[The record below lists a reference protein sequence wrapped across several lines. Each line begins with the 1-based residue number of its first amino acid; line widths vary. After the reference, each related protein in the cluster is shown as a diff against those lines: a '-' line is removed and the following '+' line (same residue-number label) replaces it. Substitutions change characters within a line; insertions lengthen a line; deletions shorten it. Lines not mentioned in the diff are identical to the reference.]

1 MKMDFYWGW
10 ADRLKSGNLKSS
22 LFGMGLIIA
31 ITAGANALQN
41 DGEFKT
47 TISKLPELMASQP
60 VIRIAQ
66 ANDAVFRVNQ
76 LEDQIR
82 RLNGQIEELNFQ
94 LLQMQEQIRKML
106 EDNEFRFQELEG
118 KKQGRLDHQ
127 NTKKIIRL
135 GKKDDSSL
143 GKSLPSE
150 VTVVNRTSD
159 GKSKS
164 QRQPRMIDGVELYE
178 GDSSEK
184 EENGKEVPLGTITFD
199 SLGNVIDSAVG
210 KPLDLTAR
218 LPGLADQE
226 QISPEDEL
234 QTRLEAATSAKEMYE
249 LGFGYFQSGDYLF
262 SEKVFNGFIERYPD
276 DGKIAKA
283 QFWLGE
289 SLFSQAKYEEAAKV
303 FLYAHTNWPDARI
316 APQVLLK
323 LGVSLAAMEQRELA
337 CATYVK
343 VYKKYPDISE
353 TLRKRVRDEQG
364 SAHCLNG

>member
-1 MKMDFYWGW
+1 MNFRWGYS
-10 ADRLKSGNLKSS
+10 DVLTLGKIKPV
-22 LFGMGLIIA
+22 LFGMGLLLAITPVAYGLQADSDIIA
-31 ITAGANALQN
+31 TIGKTPGRVAG
-41 DGEFKT
+41 
-47 TISKLPELMASQP
+47 QP
-60 VIRIAQ
+60 VVRLAQ
-66 ANDAVFRVNQ
+66 ANDAAFRVNQ
-76 LEDQIR
+76 LEEQIR

-94 LLQMQEQIRKML
+94 LLQMQEQIRKIQ

-118 KKQGRLDHQ
+118 KKQGRLDRPDS
-127 NTKKIIRL
+127 KKIIKL

-150 VTVVNRTSD
+150 VTVANRNSD
-159 GKSKS
+159 GKSNTL
-164 QRQPRMIDGVELYE
+164 RQPRMLDGVELFE
-178 GDSSEK
+178 GDADEK
-184 EENGKEVPLGTITFD
+184 ETSGKEVPLGTITFD
-199 SLGNVIDSAVG
+199 ALGNVIDSAVG

-218 LPGLADQE
+218 LPGLDDQV
-226 QISPEDEL
+226 QISPEDEMK
-234 QTRLEAATSAKEMYE
+234 TRLDAATSAREVYD

-262 SEKVFNGFIERYPD
+262 SEKVFSVFIERHAD
-276 DGKIAKA
+276 DRKIANA

-289 SLFSQAKYEEAAKV
+289 SLFSQGKYEAAAKV

-343 VYKKYPDISE
+343 VFKKYPGISA
-353 TLRKRVRDEQG
+353 TLKKRVRDEQG